1 MIALRSPYAAMLG
14 LSVGEIGGRIVVTMP
29 STPGTAGRPGFL
41 HGGAIATLLDHAG
54 LGAVRAALEAGATV
68 LPVTIAIDFL
78 RGGLQQETYAAAKIV
93 RMGRRIVNVHAFA
106 WQDDEDRPIATANL
120 KFLIERSA
128 A

>member
-1 MIALRSPYAAMLG
+1 MNTAPSPYAAALG
-14 LSVGEIGGRIVVTMP
+14 LSVDAAGERIVVTMP

-54 LGAVRAALEAGATV
+54 LVAVRAALDPKVKVA
-68 LPVTIAIDFL
+68 PITIAIDFL
-78 RGGLQQETYAAAKIV
+78 RGGLQRESYAAAKIV